1 MDGYRTFPP
10 ELSHLV
16 RDYGWLLNW
25 VLTIPSYAGK
35 KYGEWKSGRREQ
47 FDNRI
52 LGYVNTVPST
62 GIEGMWADVIL
73 KPILEDVSFDVAF
86 RAPLTGFAKLKL
98 NLKSLPYETRNRWRM
113 MTEFVSED
121 EFKNMLTRLIRE
133 RRIDYEPTRE
143 RYRRR
148 DHFVDLPFTRANR

>member
-1 MDGYRTFPP
+1 M
-10 ELSHLV
+10 L
-16 RDYGWLLNW
+16 
-25 VLTIPSYAGK
+25 
-35 KYGEWKSGRREQ
+35 EQ
-47 FDNRI
+47 AI
-52 LGYVNTVPST
+52 G
-62 GIEGMWADVIL
+62 
-73 KPILEDVSFDVAF
+73 
-86 RAPLTGFAKLKL
+86 GFAKLKL

-121 EFKNMLTRLIRE
+121 EFKSMLTRLIRE